1 MFFFFF
7 QVIQLEEFTE
17 LVMEDATNVKERQD
31 TDSIEIID
39 NVRYYLT
46 NFMQTFSE
54 MQEVSEKLQLIDNLL
69 EELNLEG

>member
-1 MFFFFF
+1 M
-7 QVIQLEEFTE
+7 IQLEEFTE